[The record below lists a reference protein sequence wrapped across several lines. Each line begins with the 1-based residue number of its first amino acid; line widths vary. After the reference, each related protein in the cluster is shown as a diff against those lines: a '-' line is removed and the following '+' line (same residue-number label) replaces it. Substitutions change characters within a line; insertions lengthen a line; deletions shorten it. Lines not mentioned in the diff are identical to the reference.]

1 MNFRV
6 YIILEAPILDQKY
19 ELLVPIDR
27 RIHDLIN
34 ILKKNIPELSVNY
47 YKDKEPSII
56 NKSTGETYDM
66 NLIIKNSNIKTGTRL
81 LLI

>member
-6 YIILEAPILDQKY
+6 YIMLEIPILDKKY

-27 RIHDLIN
+27 RIHDLVEV
-34 ILKKNIPELSVNY
+34 LTVNIPELNENY
-47 YKDKEPSII
+47 YQDRTPNLY
-56 NKSTGETYDM
+56 NKTSGELYDM

>member
-6 YIILEAPILDQKY
+6 YVIIETPILDKKY

-27 RIHDLIN
+27 RIYEIIDL
-34 ILKKNIPELSVNY
+34 LKKNIPDLNENY
-47 YKDKEPSII
+47 YNDKQPNLF
-56 NKSTGETYDM
+56 NKSTGEIYDM

-81 LLI
+81 VLI

>member
-6 YIILEAPILDQKY
+6 YVILEVPILDKKY

-34 ILKKNIPELSVNY
+34 LLRQNIPELSQNY
-47 YKDKEPSII
+47 YSDKMPNLF
-56 NKSTGETYDM
+56 NKITGEIYDL
-66 NLIIKNSNIKTGTRL
+66 NEIIKNSNIKTGTRL
-81 LLI
+81 ILI